1 MSDDNGVLTASGETR
16 YDYTLELRELSRDMT
31 RVYNQNMPKIAI
43 SKYTGNAKHTLEMKI
58 RATQIAVLEAL
69 DDLSWCE
76 EAGKG
81 NRPEG
86 VSQIELAK
94 YLNVDTATMCR
105 NMKVLIEDN
114 RWAVEKSTS
123 GRLKLISINDTGR
136 EVLRQ
141 AQNAMKAMVSEI
153 TPEMQRDYEEK
164 LKALQESL
172 LKIKNAIKPA
182 PSEPNR

>member
-1 MSDDNGVLTASGETR
+1 MSEDNGELTANSEIR
-16 YDYTLELRELSRDMT
+16 YDYTLELRDLSRDMT
-31 RVYNQNMPKIAI
+31 RVYNQNMPKITI
-43 SKYTGNAKHTLEMKI
+43 SKSTGNAQHTLEMKI
-58 RATQIAVLEAL
+58 RATQIAVLQAL
-69 DDLSWCE
+69 NDLSWCE
-76 EAGKG
+76 EAKNGGK
-81 NRPEG
+81 PEG

-105 NMKVLIEDN
+105 NMKVLVDEN
-114 RWAVEKSTS
+114 KWAEEKNHS
-123 GRLKLISINDTGR
+123 GRLKLISINETGR

-172 LKIKNAIKPA
+172 NRIKKAMKPA
-182 PSEPNR
+182 L